1 MKITV
6 IICTHSPRA
15 DYLQRTLSA
24 LKKQSLPKDQWE
36 LLLID
41 NASAEPLDDKWDL
54 SWHPNA
60 RYILEGEL
68 GLTPARLCGIKNSAG
83 ELLIFVDD
91 DNLLDTDYLT
101 VAAQIHRCNPA
112 LGAFGAG
119 IICPEFEI
127 TPSAD
132 ILPFTRHL
140 ALRNTQTVIW
150 SNDPLRRPRPCG
162 AGLCVTKE
170 LAIRYHKVISK
181 AEGYSIFDRKGV
193 ELFSGGDDEF
203 AFIACQM
210 GLGHGVFPDLC
221 LTHLIPAHRI
231 TKEYLLRLREGI
243 AFSSVLLKKRYGI
256 EVFEQESEPSLPS
269 ILINIFTLHPGR
281 VYRNIIRLINL
292 RRLSPVQ
299 ADMELA
305 TRNGMRAAFAHMRM
319 KVK

>member
-1 MKITV
+1 MISSV
-6 IICTHSPRA
+6 IICTHNPCE
-15 DYLQRTLSA
+15 DYLRRVLEALNKQTLC
-24 LKKQSLPKDQWE
+24 KDQWE

-41 NASAEPLDDKWDL
+41 NASAEPLSGKYDI

-60 RYILEGEL
+60 RHVREEEL
-68 GLTPARLCGIKNSAG
+68 GLTPARLRGIREAVG
-83 ELLIFVDD
+83 EILVFVDD
-91 DNLLDTDYLT
+91 DNIIDTNYLS
-101 VAAQIHRCNPA
+101 VAAQIHSSNPA
-112 LGAFGAG
+112 LGCFGAG
-119 IICPEFEI
+119 IIRPEFEI

-140 ALRNTQTVIW
+140 ALRNTQTIIW

-181 AEGYSIFDRKGV
+181 VDGYSIFDRRGV

-203 AFIACQM
+203 TFIACQM

-231 TKEYLLRLREGI
+231 TKKYLLRLREGI

-256 EVFEQESEPSLPS
+256 EVFEPESEPSLLS
-269 ILINIFTLHPGR
+269 ILKNIFTLHPGR
-281 VYRNIIRLINL
+281 IYRNIIRLIYLN
-292 RRLSPVQ
+292 RLSPVQ

-305 TRNGMRAAFAHMRM
+305 TRNGMRAAFTHMRM